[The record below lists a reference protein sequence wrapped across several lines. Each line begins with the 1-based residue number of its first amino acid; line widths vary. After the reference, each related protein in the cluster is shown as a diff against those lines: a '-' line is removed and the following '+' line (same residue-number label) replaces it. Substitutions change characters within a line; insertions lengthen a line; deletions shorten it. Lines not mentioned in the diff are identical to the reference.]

1 MEVKSI
7 VDDKKIIEILVK
19 ESYITDDDFKQ
30 AKEFANKN
38 QSSPIDHLLTERL
51 ITRELLGQ
59 AIAEFFKVPYVDLKK
74 ERMEEGIFGKIPEL
88 VASSRGVIAFSKSDD
103 GVKVGMVNPKDLEII
118 HLLEKR
124 FGQRIIA
131 YFITKQDLQD
141 ALVGYKGG
149 LRDDFK
155 EVIDKLQ
162 DKRINR
168 EERDQVVV
176 DLVDMLIKY
185 GHQNRASDIHIE
197 PYEKKVIVRYRVD
210 GILHDVLEMPKELID
225 FMVSRIKI
233 MSNMRTDVHRS
244 AQDGKISFEL
254 DKGKLDVRVSIL
266 PVVHGENIVMRLLD
280 SKQQG
285 LTLSSVGLTG
295 EDLQKVNRAVKKSHG
310 MILVTGPTGAG
321 KTTTLYAILRIL
333 NKREVNISTIE
344 DPVEYDVGGISQ
356 IQVNVKTNLTFAA
369 GLRAIVRQDPDVI
382 MVGEIRDEETAG
394 IAVNSALTG
403 HLVLSTLH
411 TNDAATTLPRLLDMG
426 VEEFLVASTVNI
438 VIAQRLVRKI
448 CQKCRTSYSITPEEK
463 DIIKTSVA
471 LKKLFKDKNINTR
484 DTRLYK
490 GNGCKVCNFSGYSGR
505 LGIFEVLEMSESI
518 KEAVLRKASNEE
530 IMSLA
535 IKNGM
540 TTIAEDGV
548 KKVFNGLTTFEEVMR
563 VSRA

>member
-7 VDDKKIIEILVK
+7 IDDKKIMDILVK
-19 ESYITDDDFKQ
+19 ENYITADDFRQ
-30 AKEFANKN
+30 AKVFAVKN
-38 QSSPIDHLLTERL
+38 QASPVDYLLSERL

-59 AIAEFFKVPYVDLKK
+59 AMAEFFSVPYVDLKK
-74 ERMEEGIFGKIPEL
+74 ERIEERVFGKIPEL
-88 VASSRGVIAFSKSDD
+88 VAKSRGVIAFAREEDL
-103 GVKVGMVNPKDLEII
+103 VKVGMVNPKDLEII
-118 HLLEKR
+118 HLLEKK
-124 FGQRIIA
+124 FGTRIKT
-131 YFITKQDLQD
+131 YFITKQDLGE
-141 ALVGYKGG
+141 ALINYKGG

-155 EVIDKLQ
+155 EVVDKLQ
-162 DKRINR
+162 DSKISR
-168 EERDQVVV
+168 EDRDQVVV

-233 MSNMRTDVHRS
+233 MSSMRTDVHRS

-254 DKGKLDVRVSIL
+254 ENGKIDVRVSIL

-295 EDLQKVNRAVKKSHG
+295 DDLKKVKEAVKKSHG

-321 KTTTLYAILRIL
+321 KTTTLYAVLRIL

-344 DPVEYDVGGISQ
+344 DPVEYDVDGISQ
-356 IQVNVKTNLTFAA
+356 IQVNAKTNLTFAA

-426 VEEFLVASTVNI
+426 VEEFLVASTINV

-448 CQKCRTSYSITPEEK
+448 CQKCRTSYSITPEEQEV
-463 DIIKTSVA
+463 IKTSVA
-471 LKKLFKDKNINTR
+471 LRKLFNEKTSDISNV
-484 DTRLYK
+484 RLYK

-505 LGIFEVLEMSESI
+505 LGIFEVLEMSENI

-530 IMSLA
+530 ILSLA